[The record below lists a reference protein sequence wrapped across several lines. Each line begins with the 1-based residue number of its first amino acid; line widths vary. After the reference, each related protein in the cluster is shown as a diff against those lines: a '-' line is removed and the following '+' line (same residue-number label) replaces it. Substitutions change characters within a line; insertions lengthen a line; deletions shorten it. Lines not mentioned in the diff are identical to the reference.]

1 MKKFLIV
8 LFMMILSSCI
18 NFDDNINKSNDSTI
32 KEKISANSIS
42 NEKEKKKR
50 LEYKHENI
58 EGFQRDNSL
67 YVERM
72 MGDYQNDISTD
83 SNEPYTKD
91 ELKNL
96 DYDKNI
102 FLEAFNIR
110 IPNRCKVYSNNS
122 NKNTYV
128 IDFPK
133 SDDYDI
139 SINVKKLLEEEKK
152 SEDEIK
158 NELYKISDKET
169 YNSEIENANVVQKPV
184 GLESDYK
191 KTYYSIVEDNQFSY
205 TNIFMATPTNIIQFQ
220 IVEDKEKSQ
229 ASAYIMADLLST
241 TYPESEDF
249 NMVAKSF
256 KSFDKYINLYATEKI
271 DMGDFSFNIPQDM
284 KNIQE
289 SEALTVYENQV
300 SGKTINQI
308 LISKIK
314 KDKAVD
320 LKNSFAQSQG
330 SQIPP
335 AFISPM
341 GEVKEEMV
349 KEKLFLKSKVRI
361 YTEQFSLEGE
371 KIAFE
376 TKDYYV
382 NIILAGPLKN
392 TNKTQL
398 LNENIINSLKFDQ

>member
-8 LFMMILSSCI
+8 LFILLFSSCI
-18 NFDDNINKSNDSTI
+18 NFDESINKSNDSTI

-42 NEKEKKKR
+42 SEKEKKKR

-72 MGDYQNDISTD
+72 MGDYPNDISTS

-110 IPNRCKVYSNNS
+110 IPNRCKVYSNIS

-139 SINVKKLLEEEKK
+139 SINIKKLLEEGKK

-229 ASAYIMADLLST
+229 ASPYIMADLLST

-289 SEALTVYENQV
+289 SEALTVYENQL

-308 LISKIK
+308 IISKIK
-314 KDKAVD
+314 KDRVID

-376 TKDYYV
+376 TKDYFV

-398 LNENIINSLKFDQ
+398 LNENIINSLKFE

>member
-1 MKKFLIV
+1 MKKILIV
-8 LFMMILSSCI
+8 LFILLFSSCI
-18 NFDDNINKSNDSTI
+18 NFDEDINKSNDTTI

-42 NEKEKKKR
+42 SEKEKNKR

-72 MGDYQNDISTD
+72 MGDYPNDISTS

-110 IPNRCKVYSNNS
+110 IPNRCKVYSNTS

-133 SDDYDI
+133 SDDYDL
-139 SINVKKLLEEEKK
+139 SINIKKLLEEGKK

-191 KTYYSIVEDNQFSY
+191 KTYYSIVEDNKFSY
-205 TNIFMATPTNIIQFQ
+205 TNIFMATPTNILQFQ

-229 ASAYIMADLLST
+229 ASPYIMADLLST

-289 SEALTVYENQV
+289 SEALTVYENQL

-308 LISKIK
+308 IISKIK
-314 KDKAVD
+314 KDRVID

-376 TKDYYV
+376 TKDYFV

-398 LNENIINSLKFDQ
+398 LNENIINSLKFE

>member
-8 LFMMILSSCI
+8 LFILLFSSCI
-18 NFDDNINKSNDSTI
+18 NFDESINKSNDSTI

-72 MGDYQNDISTD
+72 MGDYPNDISTS

-110 IPNRCKVYSNNS
+110 IPNRCKVYSNTS

-139 SINVKKLLEEEKK
+139 SINIKKLLEEGKK

-229 ASAYIMADLLST
+229 ASPYIMADLLST

-289 SEALTVYENQV
+289 SEALTVYENQL

-308 LISKIK
+308 IISKIK
-314 KDKAVD
+314 KDRVID

-376 TKDYYV
+376 TKDYFV

-398 LNENIINSLKFDQ
+398 LNENIINSLKFE

>member
-8 LFMMILSSCI
+8 LFIMILSSCI
-18 NFDDNINKSNDSTI
+18 NFDDNMNKSNDSTI

-72 MGDYQNDISTD
+72 MGDYPNDISTD

-110 IPNRCKVYSNNS
+110 IPNRCKVYSNTS

-139 SINVKKLLEEEKK
+139 SINVKKLLEEETK

-229 ASAYIMADLLST
+229 ASPYIMADLLST

-398 LNENIINSLKFDQ
+398 LNANIINSLKFE

>member
-1 MKKFLIV
+1 MKKILIV
-8 LFMMILSSCI
+8 LFILLFSSCI
-18 NFDDNINKSNDSTI
+18 NFDEDINKSNDSTI

-42 NEKEKKKR
+42 SEKEKKKR

-72 MGDYQNDISTD
+72 MGDYPNDISTS
-83 SNEPYTKD
+83 SNEPYAKD

-96 DYDKNI
+96 DYDKNV

-110 IPNRCKVYSNNS
+110 IPNRCKVYSNTS

-133 SDDYDI
+133 SDDYDL
-139 SINVKKLLEEEKK
+139 SINIKKLLEEGKK

-191 KTYYSIVEDNQFSY
+191 KTYYSIVEDNKFSY
-205 TNIFMATPTNIIQFQ
+205 TNIFMATPTNILQFQ

-229 ASAYIMADLLST
+229 ASPYIMADLLST

-249 NMVAKSF
+249 NMIAKSF

-289 SEALTVYENQV
+289 SEALTVYENQL

-308 LISKIK
+308 IISKIK
-314 KDKAVD
+314 KDRVID

-376 TKDYYV
+376 TKDYFV

-398 LNENIINSLKFDQ
+398 LNENIINSLKFE

>member
-8 LFMMILSSCI
+8 LFILLFSSCI
-18 NFDDNINKSNDSTI
+18 NFDESINKSNDCTI

-42 NEKEKKKR
+42 SEKEKKKR

-67 YVERM
+67 FVERM
-72 MGDYQNDISTD
+72 MGDYPNDISTS

-110 IPNRCKVYSNNS
+110 IPNRCKVYSNTS

-139 SINVKKLLEEEKK
+139 SINIKKLLEEGKK

-229 ASAYIMADLLST
+229 ASPYIMADLLST

-308 LISKIK
+308 IISKIK
-314 KDKAVD
+314 KDKAID

-376 TKDYYV
+376 TKDYFV

-398 LNENIINSLKFDQ
+398 LNENIINSLKFE

>member
-1 MKKFLIV
+1 MKKILIV
-8 LFMMILSSCI
+8 LFIMILSSCI

-72 MGDYQNDISTD
+72 MGDYPNDISTD

-110 IPNRCKVYSNNS
+110 IPNRCKVYSNTS

-139 SINVKKLLEEEKK
+139 SINIKKLLEEETK

-229 ASAYIMADLLST
+229 ASPYIMADLLST

-289 SEALTVYENQV
+289 SDALTVYENQV

-308 LISKIK
+308 IISKIK
-314 KDKAVD
+314 KDKAID

-392 TNKTQL
+392 TNKIQL
-398 LNENIINSLKFDQ
+398 LNENIINSLNFE

>member
-1 MKKFLIV
+1 MKKILIV
-8 LFMMILSSCI
+8 LFILLFSSCI
-18 NFDDNINKSNDSTI
+18 NFDEDINKSNDSTI

-42 NEKEKKKR
+42 SEKEKKKR

-72 MGDYQNDISTD
+72 MGDYPNDISTN
-83 SNEPYTKD
+83 SNEPYAKD

-110 IPNRCKVYSNNS
+110 IPNRCKVYSNTS

-139 SINVKKLLEEEKK
+139 SINIKKLLEEGKK

-220 IVEDKEKSQ
+220 IIEDKEKSQ
-229 ASAYIMADLLST
+229 ASPYIMADLLST

-289 SEALTVYENQV
+289 SDALTVYENQV

-308 LISKIK
+308 IISKIK
-314 KDKAVD
+314 KDRVID

-376 TKDYYV
+376 TKDYFV

-398 LNENIINSLKFDQ
+398 LNENIINSLKFE

>member
-8 LFMMILSSCI
+8 LFILLFSSCI
-18 NFDDNINKSNDSTI
+18 NFDESINKSNDSTI

-42 NEKEKKKR
+42 SEKEKKKR

-72 MGDYQNDISTD
+72 MGDYPNDISTS

-110 IPNRCKVYSNNS
+110 IPNRCKVYSNTS

-139 SINVKKLLEEEKK
+139 SINIKKLLEEGKK

-220 IVEDKEKSQ
+220 IIEDKEKSQ
-229 ASAYIMADLLST
+229 ASPYIMADLLST

-289 SEALTVYENQV
+289 SDALTVYENQV

-308 LISKIK
+308 IISKIK
-314 KDKAVD
+314 KDRVID

-376 TKDYYV
+376 TKDYFV

-398 LNENIINSLKFDQ
+398 LNENIINSLKFE

>member
-8 LFMMILSSCI
+8 LFIMILSSCI
-18 NFDDNINKSNDSTI
+18 NFDDNMNKSNDSTI

-72 MGDYQNDISTD
+72 MGDYPNDISTD

-133 SDDYDI
+133 SDEYDI
-139 SINVKKLLEEEKK
+139 SINVKKLLEEGKK

-191 KTYYSIVEDNQFSY
+191 KNYYSIVEDNQFSY

-376 TKDYYV
+376 TKDYFV

-398 LNENIINSLKFDQ
+398 LNENIINSLKFE

>member
-1 MKKFLIV
+1 MKKILIV
-8 LFMMILSSCI
+8 LFILLFSSCI
-18 NFDDNINKSNDSTI
+18 NFDEDINKSNDSTI

-42 NEKEKKKR
+42 SEKEKKKR

-72 MGDYQNDISTD
+72 MGDYPNDISTS
-83 SNEPYTKD
+83 SNEPYAKD

-96 DYDKNI
+96 DYDKNV

-110 IPNRCKVYSNNS
+110 IPNRCKVYSNTS

-128 IDFPK
+128 IGFPK
-133 SDDYDI
+133 SDDYDL
-139 SINVKKLLEEEKK
+139 SINIKKLLEEGKK

-191 KTYYSIVEDNQFSY
+191 KTYYSIVEDNKFSY
-205 TNIFMATPTNIIQFQ
+205 TNIFMATPTNILQFQ

-229 ASAYIMADLLST
+229 ASPYIMADLLST

-249 NMVAKSF
+249 NMIAKSF

-289 SEALTVYENQV
+289 SEALTVYENQL

-308 LISKIK
+308 IISKIK
-314 KDKAVD
+314 KDRVID

-376 TKDYYV
+376 TKDYFV

-398 LNENIINSLKFDQ
+398 LNENIINSLKFE

>member
-1 MKKFLIV
+1 MKKILIV
-8 LFMMILSSCI
+8 LFILLFSSCI
-18 NFDDNINKSNDSTI
+18 NFDEDINKSNDSTI

-42 NEKEKKKR
+42 SEKEKKKR

-72 MGDYQNDISTD
+72 MGDYPNDISTS

-110 IPNRCKVYSNNS
+110 IPNRCKVYSNTS

-139 SINVKKLLEEEKK
+139 SINIKKLLEEGKK

-229 ASAYIMADLLST
+229 ASPYIMADLLST

-289 SEALTVYENQV
+289 SDALTVYENQV

-308 LISKIK
+308 IISKIK
-314 KDKAVD
+314 KDKAID

-376 TKDYYV
+376 TKDYFV

-398 LNENIINSLKFDQ
+398 LNENIINSLKFE

>member
-8 LFMMILSSCI
+8 LFILLFSSCI
-18 NFDDNINKSNDSTI
+18 NFDESINKSNDSTI

-42 NEKEKKKR
+42 SKKEKKKR

-72 MGDYQNDISTD
+72 MGDYPNDISTS
-83 SNEPYTKD
+83 SNEPYRKD

-110 IPNRCKVYSNNS
+110 IPNRCKVYSNTS

-139 SINVKKLLEEEKK
+139 SINIKKLLEEGKK

-158 NELYKISDKET
+158 NKLYKISDKET

-220 IVEDKEKSQ
+220 IIEDKEKSQ
-229 ASAYIMADLLST
+229 ASPYIMADLLST

-289 SEALTVYENQV
+289 SDALTVYENQV

-308 LISKIK
+308 IISKIK
-314 KDKAVD
+314 KDKAID

-376 TKDYYV
+376 TKDYFV

-398 LNENIINSLKFDQ
+398 LNENIINSLKFE

>member
-1 MKKFLIV
+1 MKKILIV
-8 LFMMILSSCI
+8 LFIIILSSCK
-18 NFDDNINKSNDSTI
+18 NFDENINKSNDSTI

-72 MGDYQNDISTD
+72 MGDYPNDISTD

-110 IPNRCKVYSNNS
+110 IPNRCKVYSNTS

-139 SINVKKLLEEEKK
+139 SINVKKLLEEETK

-398 LNENIINSLKFDQ
+398 LNENIINSLKFE

>member
-8 LFMMILSSCI
+8 LFILLFSSCI
-18 NFDDNINKSNDSTI
+18 NFDESINKSNDSTI

-42 NEKEKKKR
+42 SEKEKKKR

-72 MGDYQNDISTD
+72 MGDYPNDISTS

-110 IPNRCKVYSNNS
+110 IPNRCKVYSNTS

-139 SINVKKLLEEEKK
+139 SINIKKLLEEGKK

-220 IVEDKEKSQ
+220 IIEDKEKSQ
-229 ASAYIMADLLST
+229 ASPYIMADLLST

-289 SEALTVYENQV
+289 SEALTVYENQL

-308 LISKIK
+308 IISKIK
-314 KDKAVD
+314 KDRVID

-376 TKDYYV
+376 TKDYFV

-398 LNENIINSLKFDQ
+398 LNENIINSLKFE

>member
-1 MKKFLIV
+1 MKKILIV
-8 LFMMILSSCI
+8 LFILLFSSCI
-18 NFDDNINKSNDSTI
+18 NFDEDINKSNDSTI

-42 NEKEKKKR
+42 SEKEKKKR

-72 MGDYQNDISTD
+72 MGDYPNDISTS
-83 SNEPYTKD
+83 SNEPYSKD

-110 IPNRCKVYSNNS
+110 IPNRCKVYSNTS

-139 SINVKKLLEEEKK
+139 SINIKKLLEEGKK

-229 ASAYIMADLLST
+229 ASPYIMADLLST

-289 SEALTVYENQV
+289 SEALTVYENQL

-308 LISKIK
+308 IISKIK
-314 KDKAVD
+314 KDRVID

-376 TKDYYV
+376 TKDYFV

-398 LNENIINSLKFDQ
+398 LNENIVNSLKFE

>member
-1 MKKFLIV
+1 MKKILIV
-8 LFMMILSSCI
+8 LFILLFSSCI
-18 NFDDNINKSNDSTI
+18 NFDEDINKSNDSTI

-42 NEKEKKKR
+42 SEKEKKKR

-72 MGDYQNDISTD
+72 MGDYPNDISTS

-110 IPNRCKVYSNNS
+110 IPNRCKVYSNTS

-139 SINVKKLLEEEKK
+139 SINIKKLLEEGKK

-229 ASAYIMADLLST
+229 ASPYIMADLLST

-289 SEALTVYENQV
+289 SEALTVYENQL

-308 LISKIK
+308 IISKIK
-314 KDKAVD
+314 KDRVID

-376 TKDYYV
+376 TKDYFV

-398 LNENIINSLKFDQ
+398 LNENIVNSLKFE

>member
-1 MKKFLIV
+1 MKKILIV
-8 LFMMILSSCI
+8 LFILLFSSCI
-18 NFDDNINKSNDSTI
+18 NFDEDINKSNDSTI

-42 NEKEKKKR
+42 SEKEKKKR

-72 MGDYQNDISTD
+72 MGDYPNDISTS

-110 IPNRCKVYSNNS
+110 IPNRCKVYSNTS

-139 SINVKKLLEEEKK
+139 SINIKKLLEEGKK

-229 ASAYIMADLLST
+229 ASPYIMADLLST

-289 SEALTVYENQV
+289 SEALTVYENQL

-308 LISKIK
+308 IISKIK
-314 KDKAVD
+314 KDRVID

-376 TKDYYV
+376 TKDYFV

-398 LNENIINSLKFDQ
+398 LNENIINSLKFE

>member
-1 MKKFLIV
+1 MKKILIV
-8 LFMMILSSCI
+8 LFILLFSSCI
-18 NFDDNINKSNDSTI
+18 NFDEDINKSNDSTI

-42 NEKEKKKR
+42 SEKEKNKR

-72 MGDYQNDISTD
+72 MGDYPNDISTS

-110 IPNRCKVYSNNS
+110 IPNRCKVYSNTS

-139 SINVKKLLEEEKK
+139 SINIKKLLEEGKK

-229 ASAYIMADLLST
+229 ASPYIMADLLST

-249 NMVAKSF
+249 NMIAKSF

-289 SEALTVYENQV
+289 SEALTVYENQL

-308 LISKIK
+308 IISKIK
-314 KDKAVD
+314 KDKVID
-320 LKNSFAQSQG
+320 LKNSFAKSQG

-376 TKDYYV
+376 TKDYFV

-398 LNENIINSLKFDQ
+398 LNENIINSLKFE

>member
-8 LFMMILSSCI
+8 LFILLFSSCI
-18 NFDDNINKSNDSTI
+18 NFDESINKSNDSTI

-42 NEKEKKKR
+42 SEKEKKKR
-50 LEYKHENI
+50 LKYKHENI

-72 MGDYQNDISTD
+72 MGDYPNDISTS
-83 SNEPYTKD
+83 SNEPYAKD

-110 IPNRCKVYSNNS
+110 IPNRCKVYSNIS

-139 SINVKKLLEEEKK
+139 SINIKKLLEEGKK

-229 ASAYIMADLLST
+229 ASPYIMADLLST

-271 DMGDFSFNIPQDM
+271 DMGYFSFNIPQDM

-308 LISKIK
+308 IISKIK
-314 KDKAVD
+314 KDKAID

-376 TKDYYV
+376 TKDYFV

-398 LNENIINSLKFDQ
+398 LNENIINSLKFE

>member
-8 LFMMILSSCI
+8 LFILLFSSCI
-18 NFDDNINKSNDSTI
+18 NFDEDINKSNDSTI

-42 NEKEKKKR
+42 SEKEKKKR

-72 MGDYQNDISTD
+72 MGDYPNDISTS

-110 IPNRCKVYSNNS
+110 IPNRCKVYSNTS

-139 SINVKKLLEEEKK
+139 SINIKKLLEEGKK

-308 LISKIK
+308 IISKIK
-314 KDKAVD
+314 KDKAID

-376 TKDYYV
+376 TKDYFV

-398 LNENIINSLKFDQ
+398 LNENIINSLKFE

>member
-1 MKKFLIV
+1 MKKILIV
-8 LFMMILSSCI
+8 LFILLFSSCI
-18 NFDDNINKSNDSTI
+18 NFDEDINKSNDSTI

-42 NEKEKKKR
+42 SEKEKNKR

-72 MGDYQNDISTD
+72 MGDYPNDISTS
-83 SNEPYTKD
+83 SNEPYSKD

-110 IPNRCKVYSNNS
+110 IPNRCKVYSNTS

-133 SDDYDI
+133 SDDYDL
-139 SINVKKLLEEEKK
+139 SINIKKLLEEGKK

-191 KTYYSIVEDNQFSY
+191 KTYYSIVEDNKFSY
-205 TNIFMATPTNIIQFQ
+205 TNIFMATPTNILQFQ

-229 ASAYIMADLLST
+229 ASPYIMADLLST

-289 SEALTVYENQV
+289 SEALTVYENQL

-308 LISKIK
+308 IISKIK
-314 KDKAVD
+314 KDRVID

-376 TKDYYV
+376 TKDYFV

-398 LNENIINSLKFDQ
+398 LNENIINSLKFE